1 MTILTELLPLASFS
15 PYDVSMSSESVETDG
30 SLGDIGTDELETIA
44 ANELAE
50 TALTLSRV
58 LAELAAQL
66 RPFPSFFGMVSVQ
79 AIELEPPFTPSQ
91 DWGCVVVNPEG
102 RICQL
107 DIREMPG
114 IAGVTEMDQVE
125 EFHEPEFTDTEFIIY
140 AATAIRVIIDELRR
154 QGK

>member
-1 MTILTELLPLASFS
+1 MPLAGFS
-15 PYDVSMSSESVETDG
+15 PYDVSMSSDSVETGG
-30 SLGDIGTDELETIA
+30 SYGDIGTDELEAIA
-44 ANELAE
+44 ANGLAE
-50 TALTLSRV
+50 TAFILSQV
-58 LAELAAQL
+58 LEELASRL

-79 AIELEPPFTPSQ
+79 AIELEPPITPSQ

-125 EFHEPEFTDTEFIIY
+125 EFHEPEFANTEFIIY

>member
-1 MTILTELLPLASFS
+1 MPLASFS

-30 SLGDIGTDELETIA
+30 SYGDIGTDELEAIA
-44 ANELAE
+44 ANGLAE
-50 TALTLSRV
+50 TAFVLSQV
-58 LAELAAQL
+58 LEELASRL

-79 AIELEPPFTPSQ
+79 AIELEPPNTPSQ

-125 EFHEPEFTDTEFIIY
+125 EFHEPEFTNTEFIIY
-140 AATAIRVIIDELRR
+140 AATAIRMIINELRR